1 MSEINNT
8 NAAET
13 TAPVAVKLTR
23 EQKLASKL
31 EVLRKRIEKD
41 TADYNELAAEL
52 NNIAAL
58 AAIGVGSAV
67 VVKLGR
73 KFADK
78 DTTRYENGVVIGVK
92 EEEDGSKLYKV
103 SYGVGFDAD
112 IAVVTGAALS
122 LPVLEESA
130 TVANAE

>member
-1 MSEINNT
+1 MSNENT
-8 NAAET
+8 NVNATSTGTEG
-13 TAPVAVKLTR
+13 VKLTR
-23 EQKLASKL
+23 EQKIAAKL
-31 EVLRKRIEKD
+31 DVLKKRIEKD
-41 TADYNELAAEL
+41 TADFNELAAEL

-58 AAIGVGSAV
+58 AAIGEGSAV

-78 DTTRYENGVVIGVK
+78 DTTRYVNGVVIGVK

-103 SYGVGFDAD
+103 SHGVGFEAD

-122 LPVLEESA
+122 LPVAEEA
-130 TVANAE
+130 APVAAAE

>member
-1 MSEINNT
+1 MSNV
-8 NAAET
+8 ET
-13 TAPVAVKLTR
+13 TVTTSTVAESVKLTR
-23 EQKLASKL
+23 EQKIAAKL
-31 EVLRKRIEKD
+31 DVLKKRIEKD
-41 TADYNELAAEL
+41 TADFNELAAEL

-58 AAIGVGSAV
+58 AAIGEGSAV

-78 DTTRYENGVVIGVK
+78 DTTRYVNGVVIGVK

-103 SYGVGFDAD
+103 SHGVGFEAD

-122 LPVLEESA
+122 LPQPEA
-130 TVANAE
+130 APVAAAE

>member
-1 MSEINNT
+1 MSEANT
-8 NAAET
+8 NVVPSNSNEG
-13 TAPVAVKLTR
+13 VKLTR
-23 EQKLASKL
+23 EQKLSAQL
-31 EVLRKRIEKD
+31 DTLRKRIEAD
-41 TADYNELAAEL
+41 TEKFNNIAAEL

-58 AAIGVGSAV
+58 AAIGAGSAV

-78 DTTRYENGVVIGVK
+78 DTTRYESGVVIGVK

-103 SYGVGFDAD
+103 SYGTGFDAD

-122 LPVLEESA
+122 LPTAEP
-130 TVANAE
+130 VAAAE